1 MTYFNSRDIA
11 IIALCAALWGVLNS
25 TLSPIFF
32 QIFQL
37 PFLCDIIGFASL
49 IIALWWTRKFGTATA
64 VGAIATIVN
73 FIFRPDA
80 LFFLGFTVASF
91 VFDVLARLLGYK
103 NCFEKTLTGPAVLVL
118 ISVFSAAVAGTI
130 IGLFFTAAPL
140 LAKWGV
146 AGWAGLHAVGGV
158 IGGFIEAPITT
169 ALSMRGIKPATA

>member
-1 MTYFNSRDIA
+1 MTYFNTRDIA

-32 QIFQL
+32 QVFQL

-64 VGAIATIVN
+64 VGVIATIVN

-80 LFFLGFTVASF
+80 LFFLGFTAASF
-91 VFDVLARLLGYK
+91 VFDVLVRILGYK
-103 NCFEKTLTGPAVLVL
+103 NSFEKTFIGSASLVL

-146 AGWAGLHAVGGV
+146 LGWAGLHAVGGI
-158 IGGFIEAPITT
+158 IGGSIGAFITT
-169 ALSMRGIKPATA
+169 ALFMRGIRPATT